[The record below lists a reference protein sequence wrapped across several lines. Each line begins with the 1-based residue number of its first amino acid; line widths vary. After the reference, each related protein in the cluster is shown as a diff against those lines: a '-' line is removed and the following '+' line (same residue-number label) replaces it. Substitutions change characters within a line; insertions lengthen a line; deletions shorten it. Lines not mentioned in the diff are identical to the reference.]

1 MQAYA
6 RAPVL
11 TVNGGNG
18 GFDGY
23 RCPPSTQ
30 SCLTNLPLTPCSS
43 NIFLKNI
50 LMQGHMGNFT
60 PTTEKM

>member
-1 MQAYA
+1 MTTCDDIQAYA

-23 RCPPSTQ
+23 R
-30 SCLTNLPLTPCSS
+30 L
-43 NIFLKNI
+43 
-50 LMQGHMGNFT
+50 
-60 PTTEKM
+60 